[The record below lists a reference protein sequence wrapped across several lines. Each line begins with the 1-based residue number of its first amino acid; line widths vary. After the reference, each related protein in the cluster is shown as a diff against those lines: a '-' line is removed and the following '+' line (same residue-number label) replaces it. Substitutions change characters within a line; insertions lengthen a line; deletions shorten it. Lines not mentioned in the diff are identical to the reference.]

1 MIVGG
6 KMEVMRGAA
15 QVVGLGERRT
25 ISESSTRQGVSHI
38 IRNRTERAF
47 QRMLNHNDTIIIER
61 VIEGAN

>member
-6 KMEVMRGAA
+6 RREVMRGAA

-25 ISESSTRQGVSHI
+25 ISKSSTSQDVSHI
-38 IRNRTERAF
+38 IRNRTERTF
-47 QRMLNHNDTIIIER
+47 QRMLNHNDTIRIER

>member
-6 KMEVMRGAA
+6 RREVMRGAA

-25 ISESSTRQGVSHI
+25 ISESSTRQDVLHI
-38 IRNRTERAF
+38 SRNRTERAF
-47 QRMLNHNDTIIIER
+47 QRMLNHNDMIRIER